1 MIVEGQWRAFRTG
14 VRFPSGPRFLLGDMK
29 NRIAVFTN
37 GYSNEFIEHVLG
49 GIRKKAREDDTDIF
63 VFVTYCTVI
72 DDELQNKCQL
82 NIFHLPDPADYDG
95 AIMLTNT
102 YNFPDEQERVC
113 ARFQRAG
120 VPMLSLEGHV
130 PDMSSICSENYEGI
144 YDLCV
149 HLIEKH
155 GVRKVAYVN
164 GVKENAENTV
174 RRQALTDALK
184 KHDLELFCD
193 VNGDFSPYS
202 AYLQINRYLEE
213 GHELPD
219 AFVCA
224 NDLMA
229 IGANRAL
236 AEHGYRVPDDVILT
250 GFDAIAE
257 GRYTFPI
264 LSSVSRGWDEL
275 GEKAYERLKY
285 QIAHPEERFD
295 DIIKSFFVPA
305 ESCGCKA
312 SREMSDYR
320 FERIRNLYFDNLS
333 ISIMEV
339 FFQRLQMAL
348 SNAERKEDFYENGLK
363 TIRDLPEFG
372 DDYCICTEPAFF
384 ELEDDSYPQRIR
396 GYSSTMDILYERR
409 NGKKLS
415 LSSFSSKEL
424 YPGYEHKE
432 GGSDLYI
439 LAPLNHH
446 DYIIGYIAIK
456 NSPKML
462 YNNNLRS
469 FIMSLNAILF
479 SMRRYIFA
487 QKNNRELKKIY
498 MTDVL
503 TGFYNRTGCQS
514 VLYEYIN
521 KRKEK
526 GLRSVLVFAD
536 IDRMKTINDV
546 HGHLNG
552 DFAIKATADALQKFS
567 PADWMFGRYGGDEF
581 IAVGQC
587 VSAESVP
594 MELKAI
600 STNMTEYFKSLSL
613 SFILHASIGYTVIEP
628 YDEGTIDDY
637 IKKADESMYKEK
649 ERIHK
654 LIDSGKPLD

>member
-1 MIVEGQWRAFRTG
+1 MGY
-14 VRFPSGPRFLLGDMK
+14 MK
-29 NRIAVFTN
+29 NRIAIFTN

-49 GIRKKAREDDTDIF
+49 GIQRKAKEDGTDIF

-130 PDMSSICSENYEGI
+130 PDMSSICSENYEGM
-144 YDLCV
+144 YDLSV

-155 GVRKVAYVN
+155 GVKKVAYVN
-164 GVKENAENTV
+164 GVKENVENTI
-174 RRQALTDALK
+174 RRQALTDALS
-184 KHDLELFCD
+184 KHGLELFCD
-193 VNGDFSPYS
+193 IDSDFSPYS
-202 AYLQINRYLEE
+202 AYLQINRYLNE
-213 GHELPD
+213 GRELPD

-229 IGANRAL
+229 IGVNRAL
-236 AEHGYRVPDDVILT
+236 AEHGLKVPEDVILT
-250 GFDAIAE
+250 GFDHIAE

-264 LSSVSRGWDEL
+264 LTSVSRGWDKL
-275 GEKAYERLKY
+275 GESAYERLKY

-295 DIIKSFFVPA
+295 DIVNSFFVPA
-305 ESCGCKA
+305 ESCGCRPSK
-312 SREMSDYR
+312 EMSDYR
-320 FERIRNLYFDNLS
+320 FDRIRNLYFDNLN

-363 TIRDLPEFG
+363 NVRDLPDFG
-372 DDYCICTEPAFF
+372 SDYCICTEPAFF
-384 ELEDDSYPQRIR
+384 ELEDESYPQRIR
-396 GYSSTMDILYERR
+396 GYSSKMDILYELKK
-409 NGKKLS
+409 GKKYS
-415 LSSFSSKEL
+415 VSSFSSKQL
-424 YPGYEHKE
+424 YPGYEHEE
-432 GGSDLYI
+432 GGSDMYI

-456 NSPKML
+456 NNPKML
-462 YNNNLRS
+462 YNGKLRS

-498 MTDVL
+498 MTDAL
-503 TGFYNRTGCQS
+503 TGLYNRTGCHN
-514 VLYEYIN
+514 VLYDYIN
-521 KRKEK
+521 RRKEK
-526 GLRSVLVFAD
+526 GERSILVFTD
-536 IDRMKTINDV
+536 IDRMKTINDE

-552 DFAIKATADALQKFS
+552 DFAIKATADAFQKFS
-567 PADWMFGRYGGDEF
+567 PGDWMFGRYGGDEF
-581 IAVGQC
+581 IAVGEC
-587 VSAESVP
+587 VAPECIP

-600 STNMTEYFKSLSL
+600 RGNMTEYFRSLSL
-613 SFILHASIGYTVIEP
+613 SFTLHASIGYTVIEP
-628 YDEGTIDDY
+628 YDEGTIEDY
-637 IKKADESMYKEK
+637 IKRADDSMYQEK
-649 ERIHK
+649 ERVHK
-654 LIDSGKPLD
+654 LIDSGMPLD